1 MIREIFL
8 QQNAYDPVD
17 TYCPMPRQFMMLK
30 LIKKFS
36 DLAQKALVAGATVD
50 KIIAI
55 PARQRFIRS
64 KYEETIDDEL
74 VGIDK
79 DFDEQFKELGA

>member
-1 MIREIFL
+1 
-8 QQNAYDPVD
+8 
-17 TYCPMPRQFMMLK
+17 MLK

-36 DLAQKALVAGATVD
+36 DLAQKALLAGATVD
-50 KIIAI
+50 KIVGI

-74 VGIDK
+74 TAIDA
-79 DFDEQFKELGA
+79 DFDEQFKQLGA